1 MTHECKEYIII
12 NPKNHNASKEDMISL
27 KDTKKIKEAIW
38 NTYNYEN
45 AGEDSEI
52 IAEELYHEIFDLEDI
67 DDILTFLNQNKIK
80 YWIIEKH
87 N

>member
-1 MTHECKEYIII
+1 MVHNCKEYIVFWTEDIPIYKTDII
-12 NPKNHNASKEDMISL
+12 SFKQLN
-27 KDTKKIKEAIW
+27 KIKEAIW

-45 AGEDSEI
+45 TGEDSEI

-67 DDILTFLNQNKIK
+67 DDILTFLNQNNIK
-80 YWIIEKH
+80 YWIIEEH

>member
-1 MTHECKEYIII
+1 MIHECKEYIII
-12 NPKNHNASKEDMISL
+12 EPKDNNINLDYMISF
-27 KDTKKIKEAIW
+27 KHTKKIKEAIW

-45 AGEDSEI
+45 IGEDSEI
-52 IAEELYHEIFDLEDI
+52 MAEELYHEIFDLEDI
-67 DDILTFLNQNKIK
+67 DDILTFLNQNNIK